1 MVDADDVVKVAN
13 VHIIRDTD
21 VALLCRI
28 GGVVRF
34 IPQNELRPGSVAHA
48 GDEGDLVI
56 TRRLAVELG
65 LI

>member
-1 MVDADDVVKVAN
+1 MVEAEDVVKVAN
-13 VHIIRDTD
+13 VQVIRDTD

-28 GGVVRF
+28 GGLVRF
-34 IPQNELRPGSVAHA
+34 IPQNELRPGSIARA